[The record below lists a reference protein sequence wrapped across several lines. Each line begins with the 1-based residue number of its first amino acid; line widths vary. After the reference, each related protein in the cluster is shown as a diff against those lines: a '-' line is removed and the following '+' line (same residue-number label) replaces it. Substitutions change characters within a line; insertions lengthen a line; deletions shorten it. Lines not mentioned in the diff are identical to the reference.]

1 MTIETKEV
9 NPASSIARW
18 HTFSAE
24 EVLGFLESDPNQGI
38 TSQEVSARFDRYG
51 ANELVEKA
59 GRSSLRIFIDQ
70 FTNIM
75 LVMLMAVAVVSAIL
89 SLTKPTPEFPK
100 DAVAIFS
107 IVLLNGILGYMQE
120 TNAEK
125 ALAALKRMSSPKV
138 RVIRNGNISEINGKE
153 LVPGDIML
161 LEAGVQVAADG
172 RLIEEQNLQV
182 RESALTG
189 EAEAVSKDAKLLLEE
204 DASLGDRLNC
214 VYQGTEVLQGRA
226 KVVVTKTG
234 MLTELGKIATLLQD
248 VENEDTP
255 LQQRMTQLGN
265 VLVSGSLAL
274 VVLVVIV
281 GVISKGTGAFGELL
295 ETSLSMAVAVV
306 PEGLPAVVTV
316 TLALGTQRMVKRN
329 ALIRRL
335 PAVETLGSV
344 TTICSD
350 KTGTLTQNKMVV
362 QGIRTGLHSLQ
373 VTGNGYAPTGEFS
386 ILGSPNTDPAF
397 VVNNIPEVQQ
407 LLMACVFCNDA
418 ILQQKNGEW
427 IIIGD
432 PTEGALLVLAAKG
445 GCESA
450 EWQHRMPRMFE
461 VPFSSERKRMSV
473 LVQGEYGGHVLF
485 CKGSPELTLECCTHI
500 QTGDQIQELSS
511 EQRQHVLAQNN
522 ELASRGL
529 RVLGFA
535 YRNLNELPE
544 DGITVKDE
552 SNLTWVGLVG
562 MFDAPRPEVRE
573 AVKRCREAGIR
584 PIMITGDH
592 QLTAQAIAEDLGIDQ
607 VGDRV
612 LTGKELEKMSAD
624 ELDYEVNHVNVYARV
639 SPEHKLRIVQALQRQ
654 HQFVAM
660 TGDGVNDAPALKQAD
675 IGIAMGITG
684 TDVSKE
690 ASDMILLDDNF
701 ATIVAAT
708 EEGRVVYT
716 NIRRFIKYILGSNI
730 GEVIT
735 IASAPL
741 MGLNVPLVPLQ
752 ILWMNLVTDGLPALA
767 LAVEPAEPNVMKTPP
782 VDPRENIFARGMG
795 MYMVRIGIV
804 LAIISISLMV
814 WAQGY
819 TTTHTFDGT
828 YDPERWTTMVFT
840 TLCISQMGHA
850 IAIRSNTQLTI
861 ELNPMTN
868 LYVWGSVIMTTVLQL
883 VLIYVEPFRNFFGT
897 HLISPTELAICFG
910 FSTLMFV
917 WIELEKLVIRWWLW
931 QRQT

>member
-1 MTIETKEV
+1 MAIAERELEAPPNAHWHTLDVDE
-9 NPASSIARW
+9 SIA
-18 HTFSAE
+18 
-24 EVLGFLESDPNQGI
+24 LLQSDADQGI
-38 TSQEVSARFDRYG
+38 TNQEVETRFQRYG
-51 ANELVEKA
+51 ANELVAKI
-59 GRSSLRIFIDQ
+59 GRSSLQIFIDQ

-75 LVMLMAVAVVSAIL
+75 LIMLMAVAVVSAIL
-89 SLTKPTPEFPK
+89 DIRDHEFPK
-100 DAVAIFS
+100 DAIAISS

-138 RVIRNGNISEINGKE
+138 RVIRDGGVIEIDGKN

-172 RLIEEQNLQV
+172 RLLDEQNLQV

-189 EAEAVSKDAKLLLEE
+189 EAEAVNKEAKLILEE
-204 DASLGDRLNC
+204 DAGLGDRLNC
-214 VYQGTEVLQGRA
+214 VYQGTEVVQGRA
-226 KVVVTKTG
+226 KVLVTKTG
-234 MLTELGKIATLLQD
+234 MQTELGKIAALIQN
-248 VENEDTP
+248 VETEDTP

-265 VLVSGSLAL
+265 VLVTGSLVLVGL
-274 VVLVVIV
+274 VVV
-281 GVISKGTGAFGELL
+281 GGMLNKGDFGELL
-295 ETSLSMAVAVV
+295 KTSLSMAVAVV

-316 TLALGTQRMVKRN
+316 TLALGTQRMVRRN

-373 VTGNGYAPTGEFS
+373 VTGDGYAPIGEFT
-386 ILGSPNTDPAF
+386 IDGVPEKPTFA
-397 VVNNIPEVQQ
+397 VNNIPEVQQ

-432 PTEGALLVLAAKG
+432 PTEGALIVLASKG
-445 GCESA
+445 GCDAA
-450 EWQHRMPRMFE
+450 EWQHRMPRVFE

-473 LVQGEYGGHVLF
+473 LVQGEHGGNVLF

-500 QTGDQIQELSS
+500 QIGDRIDPIADL
-511 EQRQHVLAQNN
+511 QRQQVLAQNN

-535 YRNLNELPE
+535 YRNFPEIPEGGLNES
-544 DGITVKDE
+544 DE
-552 SNLTWVGLVG
+552 SNLIWVGLVG
-562 MFDAPRPEVRE
+562 MLDAPRPEVRE

-584 PIMITGDH
+584 PVMITGDH
-592 QLTAQAIAEDLGIDQ
+592 QLTAKAIAEDLGIAQ
-607 VGDRV
+607 LGDRV
-612 LTGKELEKMSAD
+612 LTGRELEKMSATD
-624 ELDYEVNHVNVYARV
+624 LDREVQEVSVYARV
-639 SPEHKLRIVQALQRQ
+639 SPEHKLRIVQSLQRQ

-735 IASAPL
+735 IATAPL
-741 MGLNVPLVPLQ
+741 IGLTVPLSPLQ

-767 LAVEPAEPNVMKTPP
+767 LAVEPAEPNVMKKPP

-795 MYMVRIGIV
+795 AYMVRIGII
-804 LAIISISLMV
+804 LAIITIVLMV
-814 WAQGY
+814 WAHGF
-819 TTTHTFDGT
+819 TNTHFNET
-828 YDPERWTTMVFT
+828 YVKERWATMVFT
-840 TLCISQMGHA
+840 TLCLAQMGHA

-883 VLIYVEPFRNFFGT
+883 VLIYVEPFRRFFGT
-897 HLISPTELAICFG
+897 HLITPTELAICFG
-910 FSTLMFV
+910 FSALMFV

>member
-1 MTIETKEV
+1 MAIEI
-9 NPASSIARW
+9 PPSSTESPVARW
-18 HTFSAE
+18 HTFSADQS
-24 EVLGFLESDPNQGI
+24 LDLLKSDPDQGLSDQEI
-38 TSQEVSARFDRYG
+38 TVRFDRYG

-59 GRSSLRIFIDQ
+59 GRSSLKIFIDQ

-75 LVMLMAVAVVSAIL
+75 LIMLMAVAVVSAVLDIQA
-89 SLTKPTPEFPK
+89 KDFPK
-100 DAVAIFS
+100 DAIAITS

-125 ALAALKRMSSPKV
+125 ALAALKRMSSPRV
-138 RVIRNGNISEINGKE
+138 RVIRNGEVVEINGKE

-161 LEAGVQVAADG
+161 LEAGVQVSADG

-189 EAEAVSKDAKLLLEE
+189 EAEAVSKEAKLILEE

-214 VYQGTEVLQGRA
+214 VYQGTEVVQGRA
-226 KVVVTKTG
+226 KVVVTKIG
-234 MLTELGKIATLLQD
+234 MQTELGKIATLLQD
-248 VENEDTP
+248 VESEDTP

-274 VVLVVIV
+274 VALVVLV
-281 GVISKGTGAFGELL
+281 GMLNKGNFGDLL
-295 ETSLSMAVAVV
+295 KTSLSMAVAVV

-316 TLALGTQRMVKRN
+316 TLALGTQRMVRRN

-373 VTGNGYAPTGEFS
+373 VTGDGYTPTGEFN
-386 ILGSPNTDPAF
+386 ILGSSIGNEHLT
-397 VVNNIPEVQQ
+397 VNHIPEIQQ

-450 EWQHRMPRMFE
+450 EWQHRMPRVFE

-485 CKGSPELTLECCTHI
+485 CKGSPEMTLECCTHI
-500 QTGDQIQELSS
+500 QIGDQIHQISD
-511 EQRQHVLAQNN
+511 EQHQQIITQNN
-522 ELASRGL
+522 DLASRGL

-535 YRNLNELPE
+535 YRNVDQLPE
-544 DGITVKDE
+544 DGITIQDE
-552 SNLTWVGLVG
+552 NNLTWVGLVG

-592 QLTAQAIAEDLGIDQ
+592 QLTAKAIAEDLGIGQ
-607 VGDRV
+607 AGDRV
-612 LTGKELEKMSAD
+612 LTGRELEHMSPTD
-624 ELDYEVNHVNVYARV
+624 LDHEVNYVNVYARV

-735 IASAPL
+735 IAAAPL
-741 MGLNVPLVPLQ
+741 MGFTVPLAPLQ

-767 LAVEPAEPNVMKTPP
+767 LAVEPAEPNVMKRPP
-782 VDPRENIFARGMG
+782 IDPRENIFARGMG
-795 MYMVRIGIV
+795 SYMIRVGIILSV
-804 LAIISISLMV
+804 ITISLMV
-814 WAQGY
+814 WAHGY
-819 TTTHTFDGT
+819 TNANFTDI
-828 YDPERWTTMVFT
+828 YKANRWETMVFT
-840 TLCISQMGHA
+840 TLCLAQMGHA

-861 ELNPMTN
+861 ELDPRTN
-868 LYVWGSVIMTTVLQL
+868 LYVWGSVIMTTVLQM
-883 VLIYVEPFRNFFGT
+883 VLIYVEPFRVFFNT
-897 HLISPTELAICFG
+897 QLLRPEELAVCFG
-910 FSTLMFV
+910 FSALMFV

-931 QRQT
+931 QRQS

>member
-1 MTIETKEV
+1 MTTESPDTT
-9 NPASSIARW
+9 PAYW
-18 HTFSAE
+18 HTLDADAALS
-24 EVLGFLESDPNQGI
+24 LLKSDSNQGI
-38 TSQEVSARFDRYG
+38 SDQEVAVRFERYG

-59 GRSSLRIFIDQ
+59 GRSSLKIFIDQ

-75 LVMLMAVAVVSAIL
+75 LIMLMAVAVVSAFLAL
-89 SLTKPTPEFPK
+89 SKPEPAFPK

-120 TNAEK
+120 INAEK
-125 ALAALKRMSSPKV
+125 ALAALKRMSSPRV
-138 RVIRNGNISEINGKE
+138 RVIRNGEVIEINGKE

-161 LEAGVQVAADG
+161 LEAGVQISADG

-189 EAEAVSKDAKLLLEE
+189 EAEAVSKEAKLILEE

-214 VYQGTEVLQGRA
+214 VYQGTEVVQGRA
-226 KVVVTKTG
+226 KAVVTKIG
-234 MLTELGKIATLLQD
+234 MQTELGKIATLLQD
-248 VENEDTP
+248 VESEDTP

-274 VVLVVIV
+274 VALVVIV
-281 GVISKGTGAFGELL
+281 GVIKEGTSAFGELL

-373 VTGNGYAPTGEFS
+373 VTGDGYTPSGEFS
-386 ILGSPNTDPAF
+386 VLGNSVEDSSFA
-397 VVNNIPEVQQ
+397 VHNIPEVQQ

-432 PTEGALLVLAAKG
+432 PTEGALLVLASKG

-450 EWQHRMPRMFE
+450 EWQHRMPRVFE

-485 CKGSPELTLECCTHI
+485 CKGSPEMTLECCTHI
-500 QTGDQIQELSS
+500 QIGDQIHDLSN
-511 EQRQHVLAQNN
+511 EQHQHIIAQNN
-522 ELASRGL
+522 ELAARGL

-535 YRNLNELPE
+535 YRNVDQLSE
-544 DGITVKDE
+544 DGITIHDE
-552 SNLTWVGLVG
+552 SNLIWVGLVG

-592 QLTAQAIAEDLGIDQ
+592 QLTAKAIAEDLGIGKA
-607 VGDRV
+607 GDRV
-612 LTGKELEKMSAD
+612 LTGRELERMNSTD
-624 ELDYEVNHVNVYARV
+624 LDHEVNSVNVYARV

-735 IASAPL
+735 IAAAPL
-741 MGLNVPLVPLQ
+741 MGFTVPLAPLQ

-767 LAVEPAEPNVMKTPP
+767 LAVEPAEPNVMKRPP
-782 VDPRENIFARGMG
+782 IDPRENIFARGMG
-795 MYMVRIGIV
+795 SYMIRVGII
-804 LAIISISLMV
+804 LAVITISLMV
-814 WAQGY
+814 WAHGY
-819 TTTHTFDGT
+819 TEANYIFDGVI
-828 YDPERWTTMVFT
+828 YDKERWETMVFT
-840 TLCISQMGHA
+840 TLCLAQMGHA

-861 ELNPMTN
+861 ELDPRTN

-883 VLIYVEPFRNFFGT
+883 VLIYVEPFQRFFGT
-897 HLISPTELAICFG
+897 KLLRPEELAVCFG
-910 FSTLMFV
+910 FSALMFV
-917 WIELEKLVIRWWLW
+917 WIELEKLVIRWWVW
-931 QRQT
+931 QRKQ